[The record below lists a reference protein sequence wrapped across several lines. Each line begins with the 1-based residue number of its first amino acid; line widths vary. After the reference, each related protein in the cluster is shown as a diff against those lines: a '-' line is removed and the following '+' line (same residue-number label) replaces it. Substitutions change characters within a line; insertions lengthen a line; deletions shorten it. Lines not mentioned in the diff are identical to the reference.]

1 MKRFRSTYA
10 RFILVP
16 LMVTTVLSACTYWK
30 VTEMSPSQ
38 AVAEEDWVLLTT
50 SGGDKIMVVD
60 PVISD
65 GQIVGHP
72 VRGKFA
78 VKSDTVRVPV
88 DNVVHIQVR
97 KIHAAVTVLGVAL
110 ALVPVAFFAYVIAA
124 FSAY

>member
-1 MKRFRSTYA
+1 MKRFRSTSA

-16 LMVTTVLSACTYWK
+16 LMATTVLSACTYWK
-30 VTEMSPSQ
+30 VTEMSPSR

-50 SGGDKIMVVD
+50 SDGDKIMIVD

-65 GQIVGHP
+65 GQIEGHP
-72 VRGKFA
+72 VRGQFA

-88 DNVVHIQVR
+88 DSVVHIQVR
-97 KIHAAVTVLGVAL
+97 EISAALTTFGVLV

-124 FSAY
+124 LSAY